1 MFLASRLLVAV
12 VVLTPYALAELT
24 HDHPAPEKLGSVSF
38 AVVPN
43 ENPVR
48 PIAGVIPQGQ
58 PRSSSSLP
66 TCSSMV
72 NEIRRCTRVQWDVF
86 RRQISQGR
94 AEAAHST
101 VASGSFRRPVVRSDG
116 AARRLAAPL
125 RLGPFLVAQSSAARA
140 SPSPT
145 RDAFSIGDSKRNTT

>member
-1 MFLASRLLVAV
+1 MSVTEPASQTSDCDV
-12 VVLTPYALAELT
+12 VEL
-24 HDHPAPEKLGSVSF
+24 
-38 AVVPN
+38 VPN

-48 PIAGVIPQGQ
+48 PVAGVIPQGQ

-66 TCSSMV
+66 TCSSMM
-72 NEIRRCTRVQWDVF
+72 NEIRRCTSVQGDVF

-94 AEAAHST
+94 AEAAHSA

-116 AARRLAAPL
+116 ADRRPAAALRLAPL
-125 RLGPFLVAQSSAARA
+125 PATEWNVERA

-145 RDAFSIGDSKRNTT
+145 RDAFSIGDSKRNTN